1 MISPESWHPADGL
14 TLETNALRAATER
27 TRSLA
32 LTAGPGAGKTEM
44 LAQRAD
50 FLLRT
55 GTCRYPMRILAI
67 SFKVDAAANL
77 RDRVRRRC
85 GPNLAVRFD
94 SHTFHAFAKR
104 IIDRFRPLLTGLD
117 ALNPD
122 YTIGEQRVTR
132 EQITY
137 RDLVPLAIEILK
149 KSAMVRNTVRQT
161 YAYAF
166 LDEFQDCTNEQY
178 SLIKRLFFGA
188 SIPLTAVGDTKQKI
202 MTFAGA
208 LDGIFLTFARD
219 FDASTLNLYLNF
231 RSKPRLLR
239 MQNSIIEVMDP
250 QAVMPEEQ
258 IQGEEGEIQMLHYD
272 DNEQEAE
279 SLAEEVERW
288 LTVENL
294 PPSEVAVLVP
304 RLPEQYC
311 QDLMSALRQRGI
323 KFRNENQLQDLA
335 AEPAAQLIVDY
346 LLVLYGSREPRA
358 YGRLMEKLTA
368 GSYDEEEH
376 SRLRTGWGSF
386 LHTQRLNVSRQ
397 QDRSFEAVWDEAET
411 FLKKFGIDQIT
422 GLSADYRSKARRE
435 SVIQQTKE
443 RLGELLEE
451 DLDVA
456 QALAHFGGHD
466 ALRIM
471 SIHKSKG
478 LEFDTVVILGVEN
491 ESFWANE
498 DEERCLF
505 FVGISRAKRRLVLT
519 HCDFRERPTG
529 YTRQWMEERSGHE
542 EFLGYAEPF
551 VLAAPE

>member
-55 GTCRYPMRILAI
+55 GTCQYPMRILAI

-335 AEPAAQLIVDY
+335 AEPAAHLIVDY

-368 GSYDEEEH
+368 ASYDEEEH

-519 HCDFRERPTG
+519 HCDFRERPTA

>member
-1 MISPESWHPADGL
+1 MNAPESWRPADGL
-14 TLETNALRAATER
+14 TLETNALRAARER

-55 GTCRYPMRILAI
+55 GTCQYPMRILAI

-85 GPNLAVRFD
+85 GPNLAARFD

-149 KSAMVRNTVRQT
+149 KSPMVRNTVRQT
-161 YAYAF
+161 YAYVF

-219 FDASTLNLYLNF
+219 FDARTLNLYLNF
-231 RSKPRLLR
+231 RSRPRLLR
-239 MQNSIIEVMDP
+239 MQNSIIAVMDP

-258 IQGEEGEIQMLHYD
+258 IEGEEGEIQIRHYD

-279 SLAEEVERW
+279 FLAEEMERW

-323 KFRNENQLQDLA
+323 KFRNENQLQDLS
-335 AEPAAQLIVDY
+335 AEPVAQLIVDY
-346 LLVLYGSREPRA
+346 LLVLYGSREPLA

-376 SRLRTGWGSF
+376 TRLRTGWGSF
-386 LHTQRLNVSRQ
+386 LHTRRLHVSRQ

-411 FLKKFGIDQIT
+411 FLQKFGIDQIT
-422 GLSADYRSKARRE
+422 GISADYRSKARRE

-443 RLGELLEE
+443 WLGELLEE

-456 QALAHFGGHD
+456 RALAHFGGHN

-519 HCDFRERPTG
+519 RCDFRERPNG
-529 YTRQWMEERSGHE
+529 YTKKWMEERSEHE